1 MQVDFLGT
9 ALGGKLGHGHQVVL
23 VAVHAAIG
31 EQAKDVHG
39 LAGTD
44 SLVDRATQHRVFEE
58 LAVLDRLGHPGEVL
72 VHHAAGAEV
81 HVADLGV
88 AHLPVRQADVHAGA
102 GDQAVRLGGAQAIV
116 NRRAGRVDGVVFV
129 AFAVTETIQD
139 DQDQGFWRA
148 RHQSH
153 SRLFR

>member
-9 ALGGKLGHGHQVVL
+9 ALSSQFGHGDQVIL
-23 VAVHAAIG
+23 VTVHAAIG
-31 EQAKDVHG
+31 QQAEDVHG
-39 LAGTD
+39 LAG
-44 SLVDRATQHRVFEE
+44 SHGLVDRAAEYGVVEE
-58 LAVLDRLGHPGEVL
+58 FAVLDGLGDPGKVL
-72 VHHAAGAEV
+72 VHHATGTEV

-88 AHLPVRQADVHAGA
+88 AHLPVRQTDVHAGA

-116 NRRAGRVDGVVFV
+116 DRRVGRIDGVVV
-129 AFAVTETIQD
+129 GAFAVTETIQD